1 MGRWK
6 GAIIML
12 PLPSFSAMGI
22 VDYLALGLGVA
33 IGAALFTAPMDS
45 IQTAISKKQG

>member
-33 IGAALFTAPMDS
+33 IGAALFTAPMQS
-45 IQTAISKKQG
+45 VQEAISRK

>member
-1 MGRWK
+1 
-6 GAIIML
+6 ML

-33 IGAALFTAPMDS
+33 IGAALFTAPMQSVQD
-45 IQTAISKKQG
+45 AISRK

>member
-1 MGRWK
+1 MGCWK

-33 IGAALFTAPMDS
+33 IGAALFTAPMQS
-45 IQTAISKKQG
+45 VQEAISRK

>member
-6 GAIIML
+6 GSIIML

-33 IGAALFTAPMDS
+33 VGAALFAAPMAS
-45 IQTAISKKQG
+45 IQEAISRK

>member
-1 MGRWK
+1 MGRRS

-33 IGAALFTAPMDS
+33 IGAALFTAPMQS
-45 IQTAISKKQG
+45 VQEAISRK

>member
-1 MGRWK
+1 MGRWT
-6 GAIIML
+6 GVIIML

-33 IGAALFTAPMDS
+33 IGAALFTAPMQS
-45 IQTAISKKQG
+45 VQEAISRK

>member
-33 IGAALFTAPMDS
+33 IGAALFSAPMQS
-45 IQTAISKKQG
+45 VQEAISRK

>member
-22 VDYLALGLGVA
+22 LDYLALGLGVA
-33 IGAALFTAPMDS
+33 IGSALFTAPMQSVQD
-45 IQTAISKKQG
+45 AISRK

>member
-33 IGAALFTAPMDS
+33 IGAALFTAPMQSVQD
-45 IQTAISKKQG
+45 AISRK